1 MEDAGLPTP
10 RSVVCERFE
19 DAMAAFDEVGRDV
32 VVKPLF
38 GSEGRGMA
46 RLSDPDIAYR
56 TFRALELA
64 RAIFY
69 LQEYVPHSGRDIR
82 VFVVGGRAV
91 AAMTRRGDTWKTNL
105 AQGARAEPMELTA
118 QVSLLSQRAA
128 DALEADYAGVDLL
141 PADDGRLWVLEVNGI
156 PGWQG
161 LQQTT
166 ALDIAGAIA
175 DHVLG
180 IASRA
185 ADRGASQE

>member
-1 MEDAGLPTP
+1 MT
-10 RSVVCERFE
+10 RVT
-19 DAMAAFDEVGRDV
+19 
-32 VVKPLF
+32 
-38 GSEGRGMA
+38 
-46 RLSDPDIAYR
+46 DPDIAYR
-56 TFRALELA
+56 TFRALELT
-64 RAIFY
+64 RAVFY
-69 LQEYVPHSGRDIR
+69 LQEYIPHSGRDIR
-82 VFVVGGRAV
+82 IFVVGRQAV
-91 AAMTRRGDTWKTNL
+91 AAMTRRGNTWKTNL

-118 QVSLLSQRAA
+118 QLSHLSQRAA

-180 IASRA
+180 IARRVA
-185 ADRGASQE
+185 ERGASRE